1 MKYNTFTLINKYIS
15 YLWKASNGHGHGV
28 HSPFVFAF
36 IKNVL
41 NTKSKGPSI
50 DAIELYRK
58 RLLNN
63 QKEITIL
70 DLGAGADPKGNKSR
84 TIAQIAKGALKPKK
98 YSSLLSRIVKYYQP
112 RQVLEMGT
120 SLGITTCYLAHGV
133 PNASVVTMEGAPTV
147 AHEALT
153 TFKNLGFQNIQLIE
167 GNFDQS
173 LPNYLQSVS
182 TIGIAYV
189 DGNHRYE
196 PTMQYFNLL
205 LTKSDEHSI
214 FIFDD
219 IHWSSE
225 MEKAWAE
232 IKADARIALTI
243 DLFYIGIV
251 FLKKGNK
258 EKENFTIKF

>member
-1 MKYNTFTLINKYIS
+1 MLEKEMKYNTFTLINKYIS

-50 DAIELYRK
+50 DAIELYRQ

-112 RQVLEMGT
+112 SQVLEMGT
-120 SLGITTCYLAHGV
+120 SLGITTCYLA
-133 PNASVVTMEGAPTV
+133 
-147 AHEALT
+147 LT
-153 TFKNLGFQNIQLIE
+153 
-167 GNFDQS
+167 
-173 LPNYLQSVS
+173 P
-182 TIGIAYV
+182 A
-189 DGNHRYE
+189 
-196 PTMQYFNLL
+196 
-205 LTKSDEHSI
+205 
-214 FIFDD
+214 
-219 IHWSSE
+219 
-225 MEKAWAE
+225 
-232 IKADARIALTI
+232 
-243 DLFYIGIV
+243 
-251 FLKKGNK
+251 
-258 EKENFTIKF
+258 